1 MDDLSLYLE
10 VHLIYFFKDNYRL
23 SIYFL
28 NGGKLLYNIVLVFA
42 VQQSES
48 AIINIYIFSLLS
60 FHPFLTK
67 FHPSKSS
74 ESTRI
79 GSLCLKTHFK

>member
-1 MDDLSLYLE
+1 ME
-10 VHLIYFFKDNYRL
+10 
-23 SIYFL
+23 IYFL

-60 FHPFLTK
+60 LHPFPTK

-74 ESTRI
+74 QSTRLV
-79 GSLCLKTHFK
+79 SLCLKTHFK